1 MIDIDINADKV
12 PGDDQLNDQAYRAIR
27 ALYSPGREMK
37 ILRMKLLNPADPVA
51 AANFTQYNT
60 DIEAISAQ
68 LATAKIA
75 AANLRL
81 AIAYEAAIHTL
92 RWVEDVTARM
102 KALIPPLVGLPMGIS
117 QANIDAANLTI
128 QNVSADV
135 LAIVKQRGKV

>member
-1 MIDIDINADKV
+1 MIDIDIHANQV
-12 PGDDQLNDQAYRAIR
+12 PGDDQLNDQAFRAIR
-27 ALYSPGREMK
+27 ALYSQGREMK
-37 ILRMKLLNPADPVA
+37 ILRMMLLDPADPVA

-68 LATAKIA
+68 LATAKTA
-75 AANLRL
+75 AANLRAAL
-81 AIAYEAAIHTL
+81 AYEAAMHTL
-92 RWVEDVTARM
+92 GWVEEVTARM
-102 KALIPPLVGLPMGIS
+102 KAMGHPLVGLPMGIS